1 MDTSQ
6 RKWLFISVGFS
17 LLVLVVIL
25 FFTINENTLTYIKE
39 INPLFLLLA
48 FLTHVLT
55 MCFWAWRVQKMTG
68 SLGYRIGFF
77 YSLNLVFANLL
88 AAAVTPAQAG
98 GEPVRIHELYK
109 ADVPL
114 GDATAIV
121 IMERVLD
128 GIALAALAAFSMIVL
143 TDQWKSLGA
152 VSEVMVYV
160 TWIFVAG
167 CLFLFYLA
175 VRRPDTVKRVVNWC
189 TLLLTKTWEN
199 KRVEELLAR
208 ADKEIDNFQSATIRF
223 VHTAKGGL
231 LWGMLFTLLYWV
243 SEIITAS
250 LILVGLGQPPLILES
265 FVIQLILA
273 ILMMMPLTPG
283 SSGIAEVGATSMYAL
298 FIPASIVGIFV
309 VIWRVVLY
317 YFNIALGIL
326 SSLIIVRREAKRQCN
341 FPLFPDLNPYHGE
354 QQSLCTYDAGEV
366 RSPGG
371 FCRIQRCHDRTAGH
385 PC

>member
-1 MDTSQ
+1 MDSTQ

-17 LLVLVVIL
+17 LLVLIIIL
-25 FFTINENTLTYIKE
+25 FLTINENTLTYIKE

-48 FLTHVLT
+48 FMTHVLT
-55 MCFWAWRVQKMTG
+55 MCFWAWRIQKMTG
-68 SLGYRIGFF
+68 ALGYRIGFF

-128 GIALAALAAFSMIVL
+128 GVILAGLAAFAMLVL

-152 VSEVMVYV
+152 VSEIMVFV

-167 CLFLFYLA
+167 CLILFYLA
-175 VRRPDTVKRVVNWC
+175 VRRPDTVKRIFNRC
-189 TLLLTKTWEN
+189 TLFCTKKWEN
-199 KRVEELLAR
+199 KRVEKFLAR
-208 ADKEIDNFQSATIRF
+208 ADKEIDNFQTTTIRF

-231 LWGMLFTLLYWV
+231 IWGLFFTLLYWV
-243 SEIITAS
+243 SEIVTAS

-326 SSLIIVRREAKRQCN
+326 SSLIIVRREAKKQVE
-341 FPLFPDLNPYHGE
+341 PP
-354 QQSLCTYDAGEV
+354 
-366 RSPGG
+366 
-371 FCRIQRCHDRTAGH
+371 TA
-385 PC
+385 

>member
-1 MDTSQ
+1 MDSTQ

-17 LLVLVVIL
+17 LLVLVIIL
-25 FFTINENTLTYIKE
+25 FLTINENTLTYLRE
-39 INPLFLLLA
+39 INPLFLILA

-55 MCFWAWRVQKMTG
+55 MCFWAWRVQKMTL

-88 AAAVTPAQAG
+88 AAAITPAQAG

-128 GIALAALAAFSMIVL
+128 GIALAVLAAFSMIFL
-143 TDQWKSLGA
+143 TSQWKSLSTI
-152 VSEVMVYV
+152 SEVMVYV
-160 TWIFVAG
+160 TGIFVGG

-175 VRRPDTVKRVVNWC
+175 VRRPDMVKKVVSWC
-189 TLLLTKTWEN
+189 TQFFTKTWES
-199 KRVEELLAR
+199 KRVESLLAR

-231 LWGMLFTLLYWV
+231 IWGFLFTLLYWV
-243 SEIITAS
+243 SEIVTAS

-309 VIWRVVLY
+309 VLWRVVLY

-326 SSLIIVRREAKRQCN
+326 SSLIIVRREARKCQ
-341 FPLFPDLNPYHGE
+341 
-354 QQSLCTYDAGEV
+354 
-366 RSPGG
+366 
-371 FCRIQRCHDRTAGH
+371 
-385 PC
+385 

>member
-1 MDTSQ
+1 MDSSQ

-17 LLVLVVIL
+17 LVVLIVIL
-25 FFTINENTLTYIKE
+25 YFTINENTLTYIQK
-39 INPLFLLLA
+39 INPWFLLLA

-128 GIALAALAAFSMIVL
+128 GVALAGLAAFSMIVL
-143 TDQWKSLGA
+143 TDQWKSLGT
-152 VSEVMVYV
+152 VSEIMVFV

-167 CLFLFYLA
+167 CIFLFYLA
-175 VRRPDTVKRVVNWC
+175 VRRPDVVKRVVARC
-189 TLLLTKTWEN
+189 TLLLTKAWEN
-199 KRVEELLAR
+199 KRVEELLCR
-208 ADKEIDNFQSATIRF
+208 ADKEIDNFQGATIRF

-243 SEIITAS
+243 SEIVTAS

-326 SSLIIVRREAKRQCN
+326 SSLIIVRREARKQCG
-341 FPLFPDLNPYHGE
+341 PPAP
-354 QQSLCTYDAGEV
+354 
-366 RSPGG
+366 
-371 FCRIQRCHDRTAGH
+371 
-385 PC
+385 

>member
-1 MDTSQ
+1 MDESQ
-6 RKWLFISVGFS
+6 RKWLFVSVGFS

-25 FFTINENTLTYIKE
+25 FFTINENTLTYLQE
-39 INPLFLLLA
+39 INPWFLLLA

-68 SLGYRIGFF
+68 SLGYCIGFL

-109 ADVPL
+109 ANVPL

-128 GIALAALAAFSMIVL
+128 GIILAALAAFAMIVL

-167 CLFLFYLA
+167 CIFLFYLA
-175 VRRPDTVKRVVNWC
+175 VRRPETVKRVVNRC
-189 TLLLTKTWEN
+189 TLVLTKTWEN
-199 KRVEELLAR
+199 KRVEKLLIR
-208 ADKEIDNFQSATIRF
+208 ADKEIDNFQGATIRF

-231 LWGMLFTLLYWV
+231 IWGLFFTLLYWV
-243 SEIITAS
+243 SEIVTAS

-309 VIWRVVLY
+309 VIWRLVLY

-326 SSLIIVRREAKRQCN
+326 SSLIIVRREAQRQC
-341 FPLFPDLNPYHGE
+341 
-354 QQSLCTYDAGEV
+354 
-366 RSPGG
+366 SPPVS
-371 FCRIQRCHDRTAGH
+371 R
-385 PC
+385 P

>member
-25 FFTINENTLTYIKE
+25 FFTINENTLTYIKK

-48 FLTHVLT
+48 FMTHLLT

-88 AAAVTPAQAG
+88 AAAITPAQAG

-128 GIALAALAAFSMIVL
+128 GVILAALAAFAMVVL

-152 VSEVMVYV
+152 VSEVMVFV
-160 TWIFVAG
+160 IWIFVAG
-167 CLFLFYLA
+167 SIFLFYLA
-175 VRRPDTVKRVVNWC
+175 VQRPDTVKRIFNRC
-189 TLLLTKTWEN
+189 TLCLTKKWEN
-199 KRVEELLAR
+199 KRVEKFIAR
-208 ADKEIDNFQSATIRF
+208 ADKEIDNFQSTTLRF
-223 VHTAKGGL
+223 VHTAKSGL
-231 LWGMLFTLLYWV
+231 FWGMLFTLLYWV
-243 SEIITAS
+243 SEILTAS
-250 LILVGLGQPPLILES
+250 LILIGLGQPPLILES

-309 VIWRVVLY
+309 VIWRIVLY

-326 SSLIIVRREAKRQCN
+326 SSIIIVRREAAK
-341 FPLFPDLNPYHGE
+341 
-354 QQSLCTYDAGEV
+354 V
-366 RSPGG
+366 K
-371 FCRIQRCHDRTAGH
+371 
-385 PC
+385 

>member
-1 MDTSQ
+1 MDISQ

-17 LLVLVVIL
+17 LLVLIFIL
-25 FFTINENTLTYIKE
+25 FFTINENTLTYLKE
-39 INPLFLLLA
+39 INPWFLLLA
-48 FLTHVLT
+48 FMTHLLT
-55 MCFWAWRVQKMTG
+55 MCFWALRVQKMSG

-128 GIALAALAAFSMIVL
+128 GIALAGLAAFAMIVL
-143 TDQWKSLGA
+143 TDQWKSLGT
-152 VSEVMVYV
+152 VSEIMVFV
-160 TWIFVAG
+160 IWIFVAG
-167 CLFLFYLA
+167 CLVLFYLA
-175 VRRPDTVKRVVNWC
+175 IRRPDVVKRVVNRC
-189 TLLLTKTWEN
+189 TLFLTRTWEN
-199 KRVEELLAR
+199 KRVDELLVR

-223 VHTAKGGL
+223 VHTAKEGL
-231 LWGMLFTLLYWV
+231 CWGMLFTLLYWV
-243 SEIITAS
+243 SEIVTAS
-250 LILVGLGQPPLILES
+250 LILMGLGQPPLILES

-283 SSGIAEVGATSMYAL
+283 SSGIAEVGATTMYAI

-309 VIWRVVLY
+309 VLWRVVLY

-326 SSLIIVRREAKRQCN
+326 SSIIIVRREAK
-341 FPLFPDLNPYHGE
+341 LAE
-354 QQSLCTYDAGEV
+354 
-366 RSPGG
+366 
-371 FCRIQRCHDRTAGH
+371 
-385 PC
+385 

>member
-1 MDTSQ
+1 MDTTQ

-25 FFTINENTLTYIKE
+25 YLTINENTLTYIKK

-48 FLTHVLT
+48 FMTHLLT

-128 GIALAALAAFSMIVL
+128 GIALAALAAFSMLVL
-143 TDQWKSLGA
+143 TDQWKSLGT

-175 VRRPDTVKRVVNWC
+175 VRRPDTVKRVVNRC
-189 TLLLTKTWEN
+189 TLFLTKTWEN
-199 KRVEELLAR
+199 KRVEELLTR
-208 ADKEIDNFQSATIRF
+208 ADKEIDNFQSTTIRF
-223 VHTAKGGL
+223 VHTAKRGL

-243 SEIITAS
+243 SEIVTAS

-317 YFNIALGIL
+317 YFNIVLGIL
-326 SSLIIVRREAKRQCN
+326 SSIIIVRREAAK
-341 FPLFPDLNPYHGE
+341 
-354 QQSLCTYDAGEV
+354 AK
-366 RSPGG
+366 
-371 FCRIQRCHDRTAGH
+371 
-385 PC
+385 

>member
-1 MDTSQ
+1 MDQSQ

-17 LLVLVVIL
+17 ILVLVVIL
-25 FFTINENTLTYIKE
+25 IFTINENTITYVSK
-39 INPLFLLLA
+39 INPWFLLLA

-55 MCFWAWRVQKMTG
+55 MCFWACRVQKMTL

-128 GIALAALAAFSMIVL
+128 GIALAILAAFSMIVL
-143 TDQWKSLGA
+143 TDQWKSLGT
-152 VSEVMVYV
+152 VSEVMVFV

-175 VRRPDTVKRVVNWC
+175 IRRPDVVKRVVKRC
-189 TLLLTKTWEN
+189 TIWFTKTWEN
-199 KRVEELLAR
+199 RRVEELLVR

-223 VHTAKGGL
+223 VHTAKRGL
-231 LWGMLFTLLYWV
+231 FWGMLFTLLYWV
-243 SEIITAS
+243 SEIVTAS

-298 FIPASIVGIFV
+298 FIPASIVGVFV
-309 VIWRVVLY
+309 VIWRIVLY

-326 SSLIIVRREAKRQCN
+326 SSLIIVRREAQR
-341 FPLFPDLNPYHGE
+341 
-354 QQSLCTYDAGEV
+354 AG
-366 RSPGG
+366 
-371 FCRIQRCHDRTAGH
+371 
-385 PC
+385 

>member
-1 MDTSQ
+1 MDISQ

-17 LLVLVVIL
+17 LFVLIVIL
-25 FFTINENTLTYIKE
+25 FFTINENTLTYLRE
-39 INPLFLLLA
+39 INPWILLLA
-48 FLTHVLT
+48 FMTHLLT
-55 MCFWAWRVQKMTG
+55 MCFWALRVQKMSG

-128 GIALAALAAFSMIVL
+128 GIALAGLAAFAMIVL
-143 TDQWKSLGA
+143 TDQWKSLGT
-152 VSEVMVYV
+152 VSEIMVFV
-160 TWIFVAG
+160 IWIFVAG
-167 CLFLFYLA
+167 CLVLFYLA
-175 VRRPDTVKRVVNWC
+175 IRRPDVVKRVVNRC
-189 TLLLTKTWEN
+189 TLFLTKTWEN
-199 KRVEELLAR
+199 KRVEELLVR
-208 ADKEIDNFQSATIRF
+208 ADREIDNFQSATIRF

-231 LWGMLFTLLYWV
+231 CWGMLFTLLYWV
-243 SEIITAS
+243 SEIVTAS
-250 LILVGLGQPPLILES
+250 LILIGLGQPPLFLES

-326 SSLIIVRREAKRQCN
+326 SSIIIVRREAKMA
-341 FPLFPDLNPYHGE
+341 E
-354 QQSLCTYDAGEV
+354 
-366 RSPGG
+366 
-371 FCRIQRCHDRTAGH
+371 
-385 PC
+385 

>member
-1 MDTSQ
+1 MEKSQ
-6 RKWLFISVGFS
+6 RRWLYVSVGFS

-25 FFTINENTLTYIKE
+25 YFTINQNTLRYIRE
-39 INPLFLLLA
+39 INPWFLLLA
-48 FLTHVLT
+48 FLTHILT
-55 MCFWAWRVQKMTG
+55 MCFWAMRVKKMSG
-68 SLGYRIGFF
+68 SLGYHIGFF

-109 ADVPL
+109 ANVPV
-114 GDATAIV
+114 GDATAVV

-128 GIALAALAAFSMIVL
+128 GIALAGLAAFAMIVL
-143 TDQWKSLGA
+143 TEQWNSLGA
-152 VSEVMVYV
+152 ISTVMVYV

-175 VRRPDTVKRVVNWC
+175 VRRPDVVKRVVNRSAHF
-189 TLLLTKTWEN
+189 LTKKWDRD
-199 KRVEELLAR
+199 RVEELVER
-208 ADKEIDNFQSATIRF
+208 ADKEIDNFNEAVIRF
-223 VHTAKGGL
+223 VRTAKSGL

-250 LILVGLGQPPLILES
+250 LILVGLGQPPLIFES

-273 ILMMMPLTPG
+273 ILMMIPLTPG

-309 VIWRVVLY
+309 VIWRIVLY

-326 SSLIIVRREAKRQCN
+326 SSIIIVRREAK
-341 FPLFPDLNPYHGE
+341 
-354 QQSLCTYDAGEV
+354 AGE
-366 RSPGG
+366 
-371 FCRIQRCHDRTAGH
+371 
-385 PC
+385 

>member
-1 MDTSQ
+1 MERSQ
-6 RKWLFISVGFS
+6 IKWLYLSVGFS
-17 LLVLVVIL
+17 IAVLVIIL
-25 FFTINENTLTYIKE
+25 ALTINENTLTYLQQ

-48 FLTHVLT
+48 FLTHIMT
-55 MCFWAWRVQKMTG
+55 MCFWAWRVQKMSG

-88 AAAVTPAQAG
+88 AAAITPAQAG

-152 VSEVMVYV
+152 VSEVMVFI

-175 VRRPDTVKRVVNWC
+175 IRRPDVVKRVVNRC
-189 TLLLTKTWEN
+189 TLWLTRTWESA
-199 KRVEELLAR
+199 RVEALVAR
-208 ADKEIDNFQSATIRF
+208 ADKEIDNFQGATIRF
-223 VHTAKGGL
+223 VRTAKGGL
-231 LWGMLFTLLYWV
+231 AWGMFFTLLYWT
-243 SEIITAS
+243 SEIVTAS

-309 VIWRVVLY
+309 VIWRIVLY

-326 SSLIIVRREAKRQCN
+326 SSIIIVRREARKAKEER
-341 FPLFPDLNPYHGE
+341 
-354 QQSLCTYDAGEV
+354 A
-366 RSPGG
+366 
-371 FCRIQRCHDRTAGH
+371 A
-385 PC
+385 